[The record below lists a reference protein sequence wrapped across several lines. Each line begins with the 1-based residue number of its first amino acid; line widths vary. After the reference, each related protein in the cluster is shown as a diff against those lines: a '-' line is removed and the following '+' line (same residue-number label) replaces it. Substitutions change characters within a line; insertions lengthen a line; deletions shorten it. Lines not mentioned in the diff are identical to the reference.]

1 MTITV
6 LVLMA
11 LAAGEAVTLVKMRK
25 QSKRIVK
32 LEEKGEAIPD
42 KTDLKTGGGGG
53 VLSLWDKIAYLC
65 KFNNATTLI
74 DWA

>member
-32 LEEKGEAIPD
+32 LEEKGETIPD
-42 KTDLKTGGGGG
+42 KADLKTGGGGG
-53 VLSLWDKIAYLC
+53 C
-65 KFNNATTLI
+65 
-74 DWA
+74 